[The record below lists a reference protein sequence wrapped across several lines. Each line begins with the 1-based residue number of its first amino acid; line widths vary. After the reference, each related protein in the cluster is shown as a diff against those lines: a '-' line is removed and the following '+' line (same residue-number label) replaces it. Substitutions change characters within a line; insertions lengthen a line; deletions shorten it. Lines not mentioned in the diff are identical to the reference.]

1 MFIEPYDITELSLV
15 MDVLRSDQILPVLQP
30 LQIKRVWDAQ
40 QKLEQDQLEQEE
52 ARKLREQNR
61 TGTEGSEFCDR
72 SDYYSESDTSSTSSS
87 EEFRH
92 PRHQG
97 PRPVQGDERPVVSHP
112 AIGQPRYKESNLIQQ
127 LQQLLVSHL
136 RIREKERLMGLVFQ
150 GVTGEIFK
158 EVIAIFYQPLVKVY
172 KSANVADSLMDVK
185 YFADE
190 LITIVEQADGNDGK
204 DEKSSSQF
212 ILF

>member
-1 MFIEPYDITELSLV
+1 

-40 QKLEQDQLEQEE
+40 QKLEQDRLGQEA
-52 ARKLREQNR
+52 ARKLREQNG
-61 TGTEGSEFCDR
+61 TGTEGGELSDR
-72 SDYYSESDTSSTSSS
+72 SDYYSESDTSSRSSS
-87 EEFRH
+87 EEYRH
-92 PRHQG
+92 NSDKG
-97 PRPVQGDERPVVSHP
+97 PRPVQGDEQQRSAGLPP
-112 AIGQPRYKESNLIQQ
+112 ALGHSRHEGSNLIHQ
-127 LQQLLVSHL
+127 LQQLLVAHL

-204 DEKSSSQF
+204 EESHPAIF
-212 ILF
+212 ICLDRQQIFVY